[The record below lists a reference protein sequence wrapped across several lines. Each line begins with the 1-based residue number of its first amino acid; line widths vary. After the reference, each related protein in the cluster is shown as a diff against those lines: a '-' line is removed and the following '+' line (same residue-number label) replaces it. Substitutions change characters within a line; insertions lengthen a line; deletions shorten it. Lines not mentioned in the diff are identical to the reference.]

1 MATTTKQPS
10 ARDEAV
16 FQPGKA
22 VSGQGTQQASSLEV
36 CRHGSMPRLDKKVKI
51 LQNGFDD
58 ADSYDVGD
66 LIQERRPPL
75 DAQSRLEGWLR
86 ECRAMEDGAKGCKAT
101 YTLHIGIV
109 QDCQTEL
116 YRLRN
121 GLLIKTGRFE
131 LIPYRLAKLRRWTG
145 QGDEN
150 IGVLDTSASPD
161 RREAKSL
168 GEVQPRNDDIQKGGN
183 GAPRPLS
190 LELVKEA
197 MGTFEEVNQEEEE
210 EEEEEYGML
219 NDDQSE
225 LSRRHTW
232 SGETKQLRREE
243 EQETHR
249 LMLAMNHKWPV
260 NMRRA
265 KMQYKRAME
274 RQEWERDEIVL
285 VRHSWSL

>member
-1 MATTTKQPS
+1 
-10 ARDEAV
+10 
-16 FQPGKA
+16 
-22 VSGQGTQQASSLEV
+22 
-36 CRHGSMPRLDKKVKI
+36 
-51 LQNGFDD
+51 
-58 ADSYDVGD
+58 
-66 LIQERRPPL
+66 
-75 DAQSRLEGWLR
+75 
-86 ECRAMEDGAKGCKAT
+86 MEDGAQGCKAT
-101 YTLHIGIV
+101 YTLHNGIV

-121 GLLIKTGRFE
+121 GLLIKTGRFK
-131 LIPYRLAKLRRWTG
+131 LIPYRLAELRQWTG

-161 RREAKSL
+161 RREAKSV
-168 GEVQPRNDDIQKGGN
+168 GEVQPQKGDIQKGRN

-210 EEEEEYGML
+210 KEEYSML
-219 NDDQSE
+219 NEQSGFP
-225 LSRRHTW
+225 RRDTW
-232 SGETKQLRREE
+232 SGETKRLRREE

-249 LMLAMNHKWPV
+249 LMLAMNYKWPV

-274 RQEWERDEIVL
+274 RQEWEHDEVVP